1 MEIKNYTRDN
11 IDFGRNYT
19 QYSEMTPSESTFLS
33 ETIKDSGAKKIVE
46 IGVAAGTSSLL
57 ILDTIK
63 NIEDA
68 HLYSIDY
75 STKYYRDANKNT
87 GFILDDYPELK
98 TKWSLYTG
106 AMSCNFLEDIGKD
119 IDLCF
124 IDTTHCSPGEFLDY
138 LQVLPFMKRNGIIV
152 IHDIA
157 FHTYNNELWNTCCIL
172 FSAIKGQ
179 KILPAFTEH
188 KYTPN
193 IGAIKLSPD
202 TYENA
207 YDIFNCLTL
216 PWLYK
221 LDEKDYQ
228 FLKKHFQKYYDKD
241 LTDIFE
247 KAYKFNSSLLEKEN
261 RAQTLY
267 TYTKN
272 IYLTMKYLKY
282 SI

>member
-19 QYSEMTPSESTFLS
+19 QYSEMTPSESIFLS

-87 GFILDDYPELK
+87 DFILDDYPELK

-228 FLKKHFQKYYDKD
+228 CLKKHFQKYYDKD

>member
-228 FLKKHFQKYYDKD
+228 CLKKHFQKYYDKD